1 MNKAIL
7 GKKLGMTQVFTET
20 GIVVPVTVVEAGPC
34 VVTQKKT
41 IEKDGYNAIQ
51 VAFGE
56 IKANKLNKP
65 QQGIFKKAG
74 IDAKRYLKELRLD
87 DVSSYEVGSVI
98 NCSIFTEGEKVDVT
112 GRSKGHGFAGVIKR
126 YGSARIRMSHGAGP
140 CHRFTGSLGASSTP
154 AKVLKG
160 KKMPGRYG
168 NYVTTI
174 QNLDVVKVDET
185 RNIIL
190 VKGAL
195 PGAKGSLVC
204 LKNTVKVAR

>member
-7 GKKLGMTQVFTET
+7 GKKLGMTQVFTEKGT
-20 GIVVPVTVVEAGPC
+20 VVPVTVVEAGPC

-51 VAFGE
+51 VAFGDV
-56 IKANKLNKP
+56 KSTKLNKP
-65 QQGIFKKAG
+65 AQGIFKKAG
-74 IDAKRYLKELRLD
+74 IDAKKYLKEFKLD
-87 DVSSYEVGSVI
+87 DTSLYEVGSTI
-98 NCSIFTEGEKVDVT
+98 TCDIFEAGEKVDVT
-112 GRSKGHGFAGVIKR
+112 GISKGHGFSGVIKR
-126 YGSARIRMSHGAGP
+126 YGAARIRMSHGAGP

-154 AKVLKG
+154 ARVLKG

-174 QNLDVVKVDET
+174 QNLDVVKVDAD

-190 VKGAL
+190 VKGAV
-195 PGAKGSLVC
+195 PGAKGGLVC
-204 LKNTVKVAR
+204 LKNAVKVK

>member
-7 GKKLGMTQVFTET
+7 GKKLGMTQVFTEKGT
-20 GIVVPVTVVEAGPC
+20 VVPVTVIEAGPC

-51 VAFGE
+51 VAFGD
-56 IKANKLNKP
+56 IKSNKLNKP
-65 QQGIFKKAG
+65 AQGIFKKAG
-74 IDAKRYLKELRLD
+74 VDAKRYLKEFRLD
-87 DVSSYEVGSVI
+87 DTSSYEVGSTI
-98 NCSIFTEGEKVDVT
+98 TCNIFQAGEKVDVT
-112 GRSKGHGFAGVIKR
+112 GISKGHGFSGVIKR
-126 YGSARIRMSHGAGP
+126 YGAARIRMSHGAGP

-174 QNLDVVKVDET
+174 QNLDVVKVDDV

-190 VKGAL
+190 VKGAI
-195 PGAKGSLVC
+195 PGAKGGLVC
-204 LKNTVKVAR
+204 LKNAVKVK